1 MYAYPIISD
10 KTISTE
16 NLTTNLQGPCGNCT
30 YQSLSPSD
38 MYDSTRLI
46 PRINDEQLIVEERY
60 STVNGCFGTVRRR
73 RRKPRSFSI
82 KVRLFFLIRS
92 FVVISIF
99 VIRMMS

>member
-10 KTISTE
+10 KTINTE
-16 NLTTNLQGPCGNCT
+16 NLTPNLQGPCGNCT

-73 RRKPRSFSI
+73 RRFSI
-82 KVRLFFLIRS
+82 KFRLFSQLDRS
-92 FVVISIF
+92 WLYLSSSSV
-99 VIRMMS
+99 